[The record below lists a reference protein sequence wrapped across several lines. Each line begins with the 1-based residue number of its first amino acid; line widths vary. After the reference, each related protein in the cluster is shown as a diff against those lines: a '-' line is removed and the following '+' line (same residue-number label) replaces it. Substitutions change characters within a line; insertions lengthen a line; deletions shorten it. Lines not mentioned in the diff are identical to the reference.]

1 MALLPVLLIV
11 ITKLYFSSINQYHD
25 YQAKQAR
32 EHTYNNPNKIEKI
45 IGISIPSFK
54 IVDYQ
59 EKVIKEEYLQYH
71 DCNSTI
77 EWDKNPDERFYLSLD
92 SICKIEGS
100 HWSKNDNIYLFD
112 SISDLNYINRIILML
127 LITKDEKEAQ
137 ISYHISKP

>member
-71 DCNSTI
+71 DCN
-77 EWDKNPDERFYLSLD
+77 
-92 SICKIEGS
+92 
-100 HWSKNDNIYLFD
+100 
-112 SISDLNYINRIILML
+112 
-127 LITKDEKEAQ
+127 
-137 ISYHISKP
+137 

>member
-77 EWDKNPDERFYLSLD
+77 EWDRIPNEQFYLSLD
-92 SICKIEGS
+92 SLCGIEGS
-100 HWSKNDNIYLFD
+100 HWSKNDDIFL
-112 SISDLNYINRIILML
+112 LN
-127 LITKDEKEAQ
+127 T
-137 ISYHISKP
+137 